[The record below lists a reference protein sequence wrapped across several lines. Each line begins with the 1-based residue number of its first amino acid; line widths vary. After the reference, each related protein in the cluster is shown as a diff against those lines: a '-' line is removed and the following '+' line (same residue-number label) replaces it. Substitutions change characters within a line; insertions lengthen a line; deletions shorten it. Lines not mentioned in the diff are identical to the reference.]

1 MTMSRGRLLRSLV
14 WNAARDRPQNKWM
27 VNLAITLV
35 MVPAFMLFP
44 LTIQFFVDPL
54 WIWQSWENL
63 GVFLIFYG
71 APWCLAGILIYAAA
85 TVGEPVKTAE

>member
-1 MTMSRGRLLRSLV
+1 MSRKRLLRSLS

-35 MVPAFMLFP
+35 MIPALMLFP
-44 LTIQFFVDPL
+44 VTYQFFVNPL
-54 WIWQSWENL
+54 WMWESWDKVAFFCL
-63 GVFLIFYG
+63 FYG

-85 TVGEPVKTAE
+85 TVGEPVKPRE